1 MQVHSPFHTNIVRHT
16 LGQEEER
23 THNKRLAK
31 MGADGSTIMDSWKAV
46 VKKGLK
52 VSKNQFWSMLRN
64 RIYCGQIFIPAY
76 KDEVECIIPAIHE
89 ALITEELFDEVQI
102 VLSGRKRKFPP
113 KNTLKEELPLRGFLE
128 CRKCGTRLTGSAS
141 KGNGGRYFYYHCS
154 KGCNERFKAKE
165 ANAVFVKELEKVAFS
180 KGGIKVFKK
189 ILVDYTKKSNKNQSV
204 SKEQIDAEIDK
215 NQQRIQNA
223 QQLMLDGQLEPSD
236 YKEIKNRFE
245 RIVTELNNKKRD
257 LSLLDFNLPEYM
269 TVSLEIVENL
279 PKCFAK
285 ADLKAKQQLIGSICP
300 EKLIFENNSYRTK
313 RVNEV
318 LSLIC
323 SAGNTLSDTKKR
335 LAPVFGSQSYQVPET
350 GFEPARRFQRHHLK
364 VVRLPISPPGHW
376 RVQI

>member
-1 MQVHSPFHTNIVRHT
+1 
-16 LGQEEER
+16 
-23 THNKRLAK
+23 
-31 MGADGSTIMDSWKAV
+31 
-46 VKKGLK
+46 
-52 VSKNQFWSMLRN
+52 MLRN

-76 KDEVECIIPAIHE
+76 KDEAECTIPAIHQ
-89 ALITEELFDEVQI
+89 ALISEELFDEVQI

-154 KGCNERFKAKE
+154 KGCNERFKADE
-165 ANAVFVKELEKVAFS
+165 ANAIFVKELEKISFS

-189 ILVDYTKKSNKNQSV
+189 ILIDYTKKSNKSQSV

-257 LSLLDFNLPEYM
+257 LSSLDFNLPEYM
-269 TVSLEIVENL
+269 TLSLEIVENL
-279 PKCFAK
+279 PKYFTRG
-285 ADLKAKQQLIGSICP
+285 DLKAKQQLIGSICP

-318 LSLIC
+318 LALIC
-323 SAGNTLSDTKKR
+323 NAGNTFSDSKKR
-335 LAPVFGSQSYQVPET
+335 LTPVFGSQSNQVPET
-350 GFEPARRFQRHHLK
+350 GFEPAHRFRCHHLK
-364 VVRLPISPPGHW
+364 VVRLPISPPGPG
-376 RVQI
+376 IANIADKLKSL